1 MNKALLFGA
10 GLGAGTAAMF
20 FLDPAR
26 GKRRR
31 TLVADKAAQL
41 TRMTGNCMEITSRDV
56 TNRTRG
62 LISEIKSRLSSEQ
75 PEDSVLVDRV
85 RSKLGRIVSHPSAIH
100 VTAQDGNITLAGPI
114 LADEVPH
121 LLSCVKWTPGV
132 KEVNNNLEVHNEAE
146 NHPALQ
152 GEREHSGSRFEFLHE
167 NWSPTARLLAG
178 AAGASLAVYGGVR
191 RNALGAGLG
200 AAGLLLMTRGIT
212 NTELTQLASQAS
224 RQLHLGGSSYGNTY
238 PTA

>member
-1 MNKALLFGA
+1 MNKGLLLGA
-10 GLGAGTAAMF
+10 GLGATAMF
-20 FLDPAR
+20 LLDPAR

-31 TLVADKAAQL
+31 TLVRDKLTML
-41 TRMTGNCMEITSRDV
+41 TRMTGDCIDVTTRDV

-62 LISEIKSRLSSEQ
+62 LISEIKSRISSEQ
-75 PEDSVLVDRV
+75 PDDSVLVDRV
-85 RSKLGRIVSHPSAIH
+85 RSKLGRVVSHPAAIH
-100 VTAQDGNITLAGPI
+100 VTANNGTVTLSGPV

-121 LLSCVKWTPGV
+121 LLSCVKWTAGV
-132 KEVNNNLEVHNEAE
+132 QDVNNNLDVHEEAE

-152 GEREHSGSRFEFLHE
+152 GGRERTGGRFALLQE

-178 AAGASLAVYGGVR
+178 TAGASLAVYGGVR

-212 NTELTQLASQAS
+212 NTGLTQLASQAS
-224 RQLHLGGSSYGNTY
+224 KQLHLGGSSYGSTY

>member
-1 MNKALLFGA
+1 MNKGLLLGA
-10 GLGAGTAAMF
+10 GLGAAAMF
-20 FLDPAR
+20 LLDPTR

-31 TLVADKAAQL
+31 TLVRDKL
-41 TRMTGNCMEITSRDV
+41 MMVTRMTGDCIDVTTRDV

-62 LISEIKSRLSSEQ
+62 LISEIKSRISSEQ
-75 PEDSVLVDRV
+75 PDDSVLVDRV
-85 RSKLGRIVSHPSAIH
+85 RSKLGRVVSHPAAIH
-100 VTAQDGNITLAGPI
+100 VTAQNGTVTLSGPV

-121 LLSCVKWTPGV
+121 LLSCVKWTAGV
-132 KEVNNNLEVHNEAE
+132 QDINNNLDVHEEAE

-152 GEREHSGSRFEFLHE
+152 GGRERTGGRFALMQE

-178 AAGASLAVYGGVR
+178 TAGASLAVYGGVR

-212 NTELTQLASQAS
+212 NTGLSQLATQAS
-224 RQLHLGGSSYGNTY
+224 KQLHLAGSSYGSTY

>member
-1 MNKALLFGA
+1 MNKGLLLGA
-10 GLGAGTAAMF
+10 GLGAAAMF
-20 FLDPAR
+20 LLDPAR

-31 TLVADKAAQL
+31 ALVRDKLALA
-41 TRMTGNCMEITSRDV
+41 TRKTGDCLEVTTRDV

-62 LISEIKSRLSSEQ
+62 WYSEIKSRISSEQ
-75 PEDSVLVDRV
+75 PDDSVLVDRV
-85 RSKLGRIVSHPSAIH
+85 RSKLGRVVSHPGAIH
-100 VTAQDGNITLAGPI
+100 VTAQNGTVTLSGPV

-121 LLSCVKWTPGV
+121 LLSCVKWTAGV
-132 KEVNNNLEVHNEAE
+132 QSVNNNLDVHEEAE

-152 GEREHSGSRFEFLHE
+152 GGRERTGRRFALLQE

-178 AAGASLAVYGGVR
+178 TAGASLAVYGGVR

-212 NTELTQLASQAS
+212 NTGLTQLASQAS
-224 RQLHLGGSSYGNTY
+224 KQLHLGGSTYGSTQ

>member
-10 GLGAGTAAMF
+10 GLGVATAAMF

-26 GKRRR
+26 GRRRR

-62 LISEIKSRLSSEQ
+62 LISEIKSRISSEQ
-75 PEDSVLVDRV
+75 PDDSVLVDRV
-85 RSKLGRIVSHPSAIH
+85 RSKLGRGGSHPGAII
-100 VTAQDGNITLAGPI
+100 VTAPNGTVTLSGPV
-114 LADEVPH
+114 LADEAPH
-121 LLSCVKWTPGV
+121 LLSCVKGTAGV
-132 KEVNNNLEVHNEAE
+132 QDINNNLDVHEVAE

-152 GEREHSGSRFEFLHE
+152 GGRERTGGRFALMQE

-178 AAGASLAVYGGVR
+178 TA
-191 RNALGAGLG
+191 
-200 AAGLLLMTRGIT
+200 
-212 NTELTQLASQAS
+212 
-224 RQLHLGGSSYGNTY
+224 GGSLG
-238 PTA
+238 

>member
-1 MNKALLFGA
+1 MTRGLLLGA
-10 GLGAGTAAMF
+10 GLGAAAMF
-20 FLDPAR
+20 LLDPAR

-31 TLVADKAAQL
+31 ALVRDKLALA
-41 TRMTGNCMEITSRDV
+41 TRKTGACIEVTTRDV
-56 TNRTRG
+56 TNRTLG
-62 LISEIKSRLSSEQ
+62 WYSEIKSRISSEQ

-85 RSKLGRIVSHPSAIH
+85 RAKLGHVVSHPGAIH
-100 VTAQDGNITLAGPI
+100 VTAQNGTVTLSGPV
-114 LADEVPH
+114 LADEVSH
-121 LLSCVKWTPGV
+121 LLSCVKWTAGV
-132 KEVNNNLEVHNEAE
+132 QKVNNNLDVHEEAE

-152 GEREHSGSRFEFLHE
+152 GGRERTGSRFAWLQE

-178 AAGASLAVYGGVR
+178 TAGASLAVYGGVR

-212 NTELTQLASQAS
+212 NTGLTQLASQAS
-224 RQLHLGGSSYGNTY
+224 RQLHLGGSSYGSTY

>member
-1 MNKALLFGA
+1 MIKGLLFGA
-10 GLGAGTAAMF
+10 GLGAAAMF
-20 FLDPAR
+20 LLDPDR

-31 TLVADKAAQL
+31 MLVRDKLALA
-41 TRMTGNCMEITSRDV
+41 TRKTGECLEITSRDV
-56 TNRTRG
+56 SNRTRG
-62 LISEIKSRLSSEQ
+62 WYSEIKSRISSET
-75 PEDSVLVDRV
+75 PEDSVLIDRV
-85 RSKLGRIVSHPSAIH
+85 RSKLGRVVSHPGAITVSAQNGV
-100 VTAQDGNITLAGPI
+100 VTLTGPV

-121 LLSCVKWTPGV
+121 LLSCLKWTAGV
-132 KEVNNNLEVHNEAE
+132 QHVNNDLELHEETE

-152 GEREHSGSRFEFLHE
+152 GGRERTGGRFALLQE

-178 AAGASLAVYGGVR
+178 AAGASLAVYGGTR
-191 RNALGAGLG
+191 RNVLGAGLG

-224 RQLHLGGSSYGNTY
+224 RQLHLSGSAYGSTQ

>member
-1 MNKALLFGA
+1 MNKGLLLGA
-10 GLGAGTAAMF
+10 GLGAAAMF
-20 FLDPAR
+20 LLDPDR

-31 TLVADKAAQL
+31 TLVRDKLAWA
-41 TRMTGNCMEITSRDV
+41 THKTGDCLEVTTRDV

-62 LISEIKSRLSSEQ
+62 LISEIKSRISSEQ
-75 PEDSVLVDRV
+75 PDDSVLVDQV
-85 RSKLGRIVSHPSAIH
+85 RSKLGRVVSHPGAINVNASNGT
-100 VTAQDGNITLAGPI
+100 VTLSGPV

-121 LLSCVKWTPGV
+121 LLSCVKWTAGV
-132 KEVNNNLEVHNEAE
+132 QDINNNLDVHEEAE

-152 GEREHSGSRFEFLHE
+152 GGRERTGGRFALLQE

-178 AAGASLAVYGGVR
+178 TAGASLAVYGGVH

-212 NTELTQLASQAS
+212 NTGFSQLASQAS
-224 RQLHLGGSSYGNTY
+224 KQLHLGGSSYGSTQ

>member
-1 MNKALLFGA
+1 MNKGLLLGA
-10 GLGAGTAAMF
+10 GLGAAAMF
-20 FLDPAR
+20 LLDPTR

-31 TLVADKAAQL
+31 TLVRDKL
-41 TRMTGNCMEITSRDV
+41 MMVTRMTGDCIDVTTRDV

-62 LISEIKSRLSSEQ
+62 LISEIKSRISSEQ
-75 PEDSVLVDRV
+75 PDDSVLVDRV
-85 RSKLGRIVSHPSAIH
+85 RSKLGRVVSHPAAIH
-100 VTAQDGNITLAGPI
+100 VTAQNGTVTLSGPV

-121 LLSCVKWTPGV
+121 LLSCVKWTAGV
-132 KEVNNNLEVHNEAE
+132 QDINNNLDVHEEAE

-152 GEREHSGSRFEFLHE
+152 GGRERTGGRFALLQE

-178 AAGASLAVYGGVR
+178 TAGASLAVYGGVR

-212 NTELTQLASQAS
+212 NTGLTELASQAS